1 MKQTICPNCGGSLES
16 VAIGWKCKK
25 CKGFISLQDGKFYEY
40 EEKPFM
46 PPQTRAD
53 RIRAMSDEEL
63 AKCLLTVDDD
73 CKYCKNLPECDKLL
87 DTPEGIPEEKCLGC
101 LVEWLR
107 EPEGEQHERS

>member
-1 MKQTICPNCGGSLES
+1 MKTQEFSDVCGKCVAAVLENGERTDPS
-16 VAIGWKCKK
+16 QWM
-25 CKGFISLQDGKFYEY
+25 
-40 EEKPFM
+40 EKLK
-46 PPQTRAD
+46 TRAD

-87 DTPEGIPEEKCLGC
+87 DTPEGIPEGKCLGC